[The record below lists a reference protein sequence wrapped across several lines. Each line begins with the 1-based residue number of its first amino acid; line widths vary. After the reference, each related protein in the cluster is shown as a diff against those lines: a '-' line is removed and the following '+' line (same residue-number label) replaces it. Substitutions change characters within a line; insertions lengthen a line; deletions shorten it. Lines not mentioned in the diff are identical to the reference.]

1 MFIQMLKNQ
10 RVTFVNDANQAEAHS
25 PFFMWYNPKSDCYVV
40 SKNYPNSVC
49 AEGVAAGM
57 DKEEAE
63 ACVMFKAN
71 EYIYRNLQNGK

>member
-10 RVTFVNDANQAEAHS
+10 RVTFVSDANQAEAHS
-25 PFFMWYNPKSDCYVV
+25 PFVVRRNVNNGCYIVYYV
-40 SKNYPNSVC
+40 KRNSP
-49 AEGVAAGM
+49 VAAGM

-71 EYIYRNLQNGK
+71 EYIFRQLQANK